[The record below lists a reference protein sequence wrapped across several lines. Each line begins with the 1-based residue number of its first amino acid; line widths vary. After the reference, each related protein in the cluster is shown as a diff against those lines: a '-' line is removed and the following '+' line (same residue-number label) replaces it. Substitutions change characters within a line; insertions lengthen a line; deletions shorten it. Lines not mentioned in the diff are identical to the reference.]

1 MNERPDIPSLPPEV
15 EAHFRSEAGG
25 DPAAMGEVW
34 TLCAAARPDLA
45 PDPARKRAARAALLA
60 AAAPAP
66 APSPLAVV
74 AGRLRHAA
82 RALTA
87 TPQRRWRAAAAF
99 ATAALVLGVFLALRP
114 TTYHA
119 PAGETLAVHLPDGST
134 VELNSASTLRV
145 AGAFSW
151 KERRVALEGE
161 GFFEVTHTDDPFV
174 VETFD
179 AETRV
184 LGTQFN
190 VRARRTDPLAVTRVA
205 VASGKVGVRAK
216 QAPGSRVVLTA
227 GQSAYITASGAV
239 SLPDSVSLTQA
250 LAWREGG
257 LAFHDQP
264 LGAIFDEIER
274 RFAIEIVADDAVRA
288 RPQSYFKH
296 APFEAETVL
305 SELTQMSGTRY
316 RPIASGYEVYVP

>member
-1 MNERPDIPSLPPEV
+1 MKQRPNIPNLPPEV
-15 EAHFRSEAGG
+15 EALFRAEAGG

-34 TLCAAARPDLA
+34 TLCEGARPDLA

-60 AAAPAP
+60 AAAPPP
-66 APSPLAVV
+66 APSPLAVI
-74 AGRLRHAA
+74 ADRLRRAA

-87 TPQRRWRAAAAF
+87 TPQRRWRTAAAF
-99 ATAALVLGVFLALRP
+99 VTTVLVLGVFLALRP
-114 TTYHA
+114 TTYHV

-145 AGAFSW
+145 SGAFAW
-151 KERRVALEGE
+151 MERRVILDGE
-161 GFFEVTHTDDPFV
+161 GFFEVVHTDDPFI

-184 LGTQFN
+184 LGTRFN
-190 VRARRTDPLAVTRVA
+190 VRARRTDPLALTRVA

-216 QAPGSRVVLTA
+216 QAPGSRVILMA
-227 GQSAYITASGAV
+227 GQSAYITASGSV

-274 RFAIEIVADDAVRA
+274 RFAIEIVADDAVRS

-296 APFEAETVL
+296 APFDAETVL

-316 RPIASGYEVYVP
+316 RPIATGYEVYVP

>member
-1 MNERPDIPSLPPEV
+1 MKQRPNIPSVPPEV
-15 EAHFRSEAGG
+15 EALFRAEAGD

-34 TLCAAARPDLA
+34 MLCEGARPDLT
-45 PDPARKRAARAALLA
+45 PDPARKRSARAALLA
-60 AAAPAP
+60 ATAPAA
-66 APSPLAVV
+66 APSPLSVLIA
-74 AGRLRHAA
+74 RLRRAA

-87 TPQRRWRAAAAF
+87 APQRRWRTAAALV
-99 ATAALVLGVFLALRP
+99 TAILVLGVFLALRP
-114 TTYHA
+114 TTYRA

-151 KERRVALEGE
+151 KERRVTLDGE
-161 GFFEVTHTDDPFV
+161 GFFEVVHTNDPFI

-184 LGTQFN
+184 LGTRFN
-190 VRARRTDPLAVTRVA
+190 VRARRTDPLALTRVA
-205 VASGKVGVRAK
+205 VAEGKVDVRAK
-216 QAPGSRVVLTA
+216 HAAGSHVVLMP

-274 RFAIEIVADDAVRA
+274 RFAIKILADDAVRSK
-288 RPQSYFKH
+288 PQSYFKH
-296 APFEAETVL
+296 APFDAETVL